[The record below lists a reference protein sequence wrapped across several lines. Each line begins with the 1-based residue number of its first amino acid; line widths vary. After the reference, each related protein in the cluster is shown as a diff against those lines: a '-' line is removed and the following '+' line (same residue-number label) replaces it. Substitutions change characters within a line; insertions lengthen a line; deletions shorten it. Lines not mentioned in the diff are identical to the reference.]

1 MSSPWTDDPDLEPT
15 DAEERK
21 PSASVKGIA
30 LCLGQLADEAAELG
44 LPETFAAIRQAI
56 GMCLTEQLE
65 GDETG
70 ERRMH

>member
-1 MSSPWTDDPDLEPT
+1 MSSPRSDDPDQKPEGRRPT
-15 DAEERK
+15 
-21 PSASVKGIA
+21 PSGQGIA

-56 GMCLTEQLE
+56 GTCLLE
-65 GDETG
+65 TSDRDLAG